1 MLFGYTQNSLQ
12 HGWRSG
18 VGGGCSGRC
27 LVVGPLEGAGPRCPL
42 FFFFFA
48 SFYCSDRDP
57 SQIQRRY
64 NSMNLA
70 RPIEVGGMRSVA
82 TVTCCSVIN
91 SGARCANVRCCK

>member
-1 MLFGYTQNSLQ
+1 MAGDR
-12 HGWRSG
+12 GW
-18 VGGGCSGRC
+18 
-27 LVVGPLEGAGPRCPL
+27 VVGALEGVWWWALSKVLGQGALC